1 MANDVAIFDALRTRW
16 DDSKSY
22 IRRPVE
28 WCADKPKHYLHRMQQ
43 EIAESVRDNRYTAVH
58 SAHEI
63 GKSLVAADLIAW
75 WIDVHPEGQ
84 AFVVST
90 APTAQQVSAVLW
102 REIGKTHKLGA
113 LKGRINR
120 SPIPSWYLGDE
131 LVGYGRK
138 PSDYEESAFN
148 GIHARY
154 VLVVIDEACGVVKHL
169 YNAIRSLVANEHSR
183 VLAIGNPDDPGS
195 HFAEICKPD
204 SIWNVIHLDALR
216 TPNFTRDIVIG
227 DDPANPRYPLTA
239 TLMEAEK
246 IPFSTEKIH
255 PDLRDVLVSPLYC
268 EESLTDWCGV
278 PKDAAKTMTKP
289 ELTRLVQSRAA
300 DSPIF
305 TSKVRGLF
313 PSATRTGVI
322 PLGWIELAINR
333 WKDWMA
339 AGGDV
344 SAIPNPTR
352 RVVGIDVAYGGM
364 DETVLAIRF
373 GDAITKL
380 DRYRN
385 ADTVETARHAV
396 PYLAEPKSLAV
407 VDVIG
412 IGAGVFDTLR
422 NWRKD
427 SNEPNHHLADVVP
440 FNASASTKRKDMI
453 GQFKFRNDRAAAWWH
468 MRELLDPSKGST
480 LMLPDDDRMKAELS
494 TVKYKHLAGGII
506 QIESK
511 DDIRK
516 RLGRSTDAADAVIQA
531 FWVDGLEWR
540 EIPRGDGK
548 SEFAYSH
555 TRDSEFA
562 YDGADGFTEDD
573 LVFAKPGIRNSPR
586 PALRPPK
593 NPYASD
599 DGLGW

>member
-1 MANDVAIFDALRTRW
+1 MTAIELNANDRRLFRQLGDRW
-16 DDSKSY
+16 DDEKSY
-22 IRRPVE
+22 RRRPVE
-28 WCADKPKHYLHRMQQ
+28 WCDAKPGHQLHKMQRD
-43 EIAESVRDNRYTAVH
+43 IAESVRDNRYTAVH

-75 WIDVHPEGQ
+75 WIDVHPPGE

-102 REIGKTHKLGA
+102 REIGKTHKLGN
-113 LKGRINR
+113 LPGRINR

-195 HFAEICKPD
+195 HFKEICEPD

-227 DDPANPRYPLTA
+227 DDEANPRYPLTA
-239 TLMEAEK
+239 ALMEAER
-246 IPFSTEKIH
+246 IPYSVEKIR

-278 PKDAAKTMTKP
+278 PKNAADTMEKD
-289 ELTRLVQSRAA
+289 ELLRLVASRAA

-322 PLGWIELAINR
+322 PLGWIELAIGR
-333 WKDWMA
+333 WKDWVD
-339 AGGDV
+339 AGAKVDAV
-344 SAIPNPTR
+344 PNPTR

-380 DRYRN
+380 TRYRN
-385 ADTVETARHAV
+385 ADTIETAEHAV
-396 PYLAEPKSLAV
+396 PYLAETGSLAV

-412 IGAGVFDTLR
+412 IGAGVYDSLR
-422 NWRKD
+422 RWRQD
-427 SNEPNHHLADVVP
+427 STERNHHLATVIP
-440 FNASASTKRKDMI
+440 FNASAKSDRPDII
-453 GQFKFRNDRAAAWWH
+453 GQFKFANARAAAWWK
-468 MRELLDPSKGST
+468 MRQLLDPSRGST
-480 LMLPDDDRMKAELS
+480 VMLPDDDRMKAELS

-531 FWVDGLEWR
+531 FWPDGLNYTMDPDEDYSYKAR
-540 EIPRGDGK
+540 ESR
-548 SEFAYSH
+548 EA
-555 TRDSEFA
+555 
-562 YDGADGFTEDD
+562 EDFSYAGQDRLSAED
-573 LVFAKPGIRNSPR
+573 LVRGPGIMGRT
-586 PALRPPK
+586 PK
-593 NPYASD
+593 DTLFDEIQS
-599 DGLGW
+599 W